1 MVLQTKNTKIIQNIE
16 KVKLAFTKILLQN
29 SGKNGK
35 REKMYKRLR
44 NSSNIF
50 YFRLKF
56 KTIPS
61 I

>member
-1 MVLQTKNTKIIQNIE
+1 MVLQTKNTKIIQNTE
-16 KVKLAFTKILLQN
+16 KLKLAFTKILSQN

-35 REKMYKRLR
+35 RKKMYKRLR